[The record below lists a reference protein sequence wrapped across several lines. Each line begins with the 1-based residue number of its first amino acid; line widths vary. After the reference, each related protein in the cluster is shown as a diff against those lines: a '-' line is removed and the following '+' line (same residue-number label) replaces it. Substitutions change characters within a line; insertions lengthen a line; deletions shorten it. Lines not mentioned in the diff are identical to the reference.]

1 MLMTDDGPPWLGVYP
16 ARYSQSELFTSSE
29 YLDELDTTSS
39 ATEAP
44 MRPRHPQY
52 SPRHHRK
59 AVNKPRNLRDQ
70 STLPRSRGEGL
81 LLEGTG
87 TGIAHKQGV
96 DVISHVNGSAEGK
109 KTKGEDLFGL
119 PKIPSSLERNPKLY
133 DAGLQKIDRVKLSK
147 LSHKKQ
153 EKLQKETE
161 RNMEKY
167 IFTLQRPGIVPRGSK
182 ASENVHNL
190 LDTLKLGSFK
200 ETGHHSGRDSTE
212 MKHRKQKLY
221 GNTSGMKKNTRELS
235 SQKNQPER
243 HIASTRKTIGSTVPK
258 IQLGPTVSVIEN
270 QTQ

>member
-1 MLMTDDGPPWLGVYP
+1 MTDAEPPWLGVYP
-16 ARYSQSELFTSSE
+16 ARYSQSELFISSE
-29 YLDELDTTSS
+29 YLDELDTASS
-39 ATEAP
+39 ATEAL

-70 STLPRSRGEGL
+70 STVPRSGREEGF
-81 LLEGTG
+81 LLEGTM
-87 TGIAHKQGV
+87 TGIEHKQGV
-96 DVISHVNGSAEGK
+96 DRISHPNGNAQSKE
-109 KTKGEDLFGL
+109 TKGQDLFGL

-133 DAGLQKIDRVKLSK
+133 DAGLQKIDQFKLSK

-153 EKLQKETE
+153 EKLQKETK

-200 ETGHHSGRDSTE
+200 ETVHHSGRDSTE

-221 GNTSGMKKNTRELS
+221 GNTSGMKRNTRELS

-258 IQLGPTVSVIEN
+258 FQLGPTVSVIEN